1 MELSK
6 FTANCAK
13 SAQFA
18 NPCPELSEIHALRTN
33 FSKFCIPSS
42 IIAKIRAIRVI
53 LIFHRIHMI
62 HPIGNNPGYS
72 EFSKI
77 CPVFINSQ

>member
-13 SAQFA
+13 STQFA
-18 NPCPELSEIHALRTN
+18 DPCPELREIHTLHAT
-33 FSKFCIPSS
+33 FSKFCIPGSK
-42 IIAKIRAIRVI
+42 IAKICAIHVV
-53 LIFHRIHMI
+53 LIFCRIRMI

-72 EFSKI
+72 EFSEI